1 MPRGTT
7 RVSGGR
13 NALTWGVATAPNAAW
28 KGMRFNQLDLNL
40 LVALDA
46 LLTERNITAA
56 GVRLHLSQS
65 AMSSAL
71 ARLRDYF
78 QDELLVQVG
87 RKMAPTPLGDSLAGP
102 VRKLLID
109 IQTTIAAKPAF
120 EPATANRRF
129 ILMMSDY
136 VASVLMTSVARRAA
150 ELAPAVGFELLNN
163 NVAAPMDFIDR
174 AEIDFLIMPQEF
186 LSAEHPVEPL
196 FVDDYVCIVCP
207 NNPAV
212 GDTITLDQYLD
223 FGHVVLQFSRGHV
236 PAIDE
241 WFLSQHGHVR
251 RVEVIA
257 MNFNLI
263 PQFIIG
269 TRRIATV
276 HRRMAEYYRQFIPL
290 KLISPPLKIPPLT
303 EALQWHRSA
312 DRDPASLWLRRL
324 LKETAEDV
332 AGHH

>member
-1 MPRGTT
+1 MSVVPASIT
-7 RVSGGR
+7 
-13 NALTWGVATAPNAAW
+13 AW
-28 KGMRFNQLDLNL
+28 KSMRFNQLDLNL

-46 LLTERNITAA
+46 LLAERNITAA

-78 QDELLVQVG
+78 DDELLVQVG

-109 IQTTIAAKPAF
+109 IQTTIAARPAF
-120 EPATANRRF
+120 DPAASNRRF
-129 ILMMSDY
+129 TLMMSDY
-136 VASVLMTSVARRAA
+136 VASVLMTSLARRAA
-150 ELAPAVGFELLNN
+150 QLAPAVGFELLNN
-163 NVAAPMDFIDR
+163 NVAAPAEYIDR
-174 AEIDFLIMPQEF
+174 AEVDFLIMPQEF
-186 LSAEHPVEPL
+186 LSAEHPIEPL

-212 GDTITLDQYLD
+212 GSDITLDQYLE

-241 WFLSQHGHVR
+241 WFLTQHGHVR
-251 RVEVIA
+251 RIEVIA
-257 MNFNLI
+257 MNFNLL

-290 KLISPPLKIPPLT
+290 KMISPPLSIPPLT
-303 EALQWHRSA
+303 EAVQWHRSS
-312 DRDPASLWLRRL
+312 DRDPGSLWLRKL

-332 AGHH
+332 ARRH

>member
-1 MPRGTT
+1 MPYHERWP
-7 RVSGGR
+7 RVSI
-13 NALTWGVATAPNAAW
+13 AAW
-28 KGMRFNQLDLNL
+28 KDMRFNQLDLNL

-46 LLTERNITAA
+46 LLAERNITAA

-78 QDELLVQVG
+78 EDELLVQVG

-109 IQTTIAAKPAF
+109 IQTTIASRPAF
-120 EPATANRRF
+120 DPAASNRRF
-129 ILMMSDY
+129 TLMMSDY
-136 VASVLMTSVARRAA
+136 VASVLMTSLARRAA

-163 NVAAPMDFIDR
+163 NVAAPVDYIDR
-174 AEIDFLIMPQEF
+174 AEVDFLVMPQEF
-186 LSAEHPVEPL
+186 LSAEHPIEPL

-212 GDTITLDQYLD
+212 GDTITLDQYLE

-241 WFLSQHGHVR
+241 WFLTQHGHMR
-251 RVEVIA
+251 RIEVIA
-257 MNFNLI
+257 MNFNLL

-290 KLISPPLKIPPLT
+290 KMIPPPLNIPPLT
-303 EALQWHRSA
+303 EAVQWHRSA
-312 DRDPASLWLRRL
+312 DRDPGSLWLRTL

-332 AGHH
+332 ARRQ

>member
-1 MPRGTT
+1 
-7 RVSGGR
+7 
-13 NALTWGVATAPNAAW
+13 
-28 KGMRFNQLDLNL
+28 MRFNQLDLNL

-46 LLTERNITAA
+46 LLTERNITVA

-109 IQTTIAAKPAF
+109 IQTTIAARPAF
-120 EPATANRRF
+120 DPVTSNRRF
-129 ILMMSDY
+129 TLMMSDY
-136 VASVLMTSVARRAA
+136 VASVLMTSLARRAA
-150 ELAPAVGFELLNN
+150 KLAPSVAFELLNN
-163 NVAAPMDFIDR
+163 NVTTPVDYIDR
-174 AEIDFLIMPQEF
+174 AEVDFLIMPQDF
-186 LSAEHPVEPL
+186 LSAEHPIEPL

-207 NNPAV
+207 NNPDV
-212 GDTITLDQYLD
+212 GDTITLDQYLEL
-223 FGHVVLQFSRGHV
+223 GHVVLQFSRGHV

-241 WFLSQHGHVR
+241 WFLTQHGHVR
-251 RVEVIA
+251 RIEVIA
-257 MNFNLI
+257 MNFNML

-269 TRRIATV
+269 TPRIATV
-276 HRRMAEYYRQFIPL
+276 HRRMAEYYRQFMPL
-290 KLISPPLKIPPLT
+290 KIVSPPLKIPPLT
-303 EALQWHRSA
+303 EAVQWHRSA
-312 DRDPASLWLRRL
+312 DRDPGSLWLRTL